1 MEDQTFINQYSYTDT
16 TDEFSAQYIADALGG
31 DFTRQSFSSNQ
42 SFSFNLAYM
51 ETPTDQRSAK
61 QLKTTDS
68 WNSYRSTTDQNNQLI
83 STPLNFISFSRNGQS
98 SPMDPLQA
106 SQVCGKVVGDHANPK
121 EEMVSPGN
129 KKIMFPS
136 DVSYLNVVNYASK
149 GNQQGRK
156 GTSMANNQQSCSK
169 DHVMAER
176 KRRQKLNQRFI
187 ALSAIVP
194 GLKKMDKASVL
205 GDAIKYLKQLQE
217 KAKTLEEQTTKKTV
231 ESVIFLK
238 KTKIYAD
245 DKNSS
250 SSNENSVVGS
260 TYDEPLPEIE
270 ARVSY
275 NNVLIRIH
283 CEKHN
288 GMFAKILSQIEK
300 LHLSVISSN
309 AIPFYDS
316 SLDITITAHMNAE
329 YSMTVKDL
337 VKSLRSVV

>member
-1 MEDQTFINQYSYTDT
+1 M
-16 TDEFSAQYIADALGG
+16 
-31 DFTRQSFSSNQ
+31 
-42 SFSFNLAYM
+42 
-51 ETPTDQRSAK
+51 
-61 QLKTTDS
+61 DS
-68 WNSYRSTTDQNNQLI
+68 
-83 STPLNFISFSRNGQS
+83 
-98 SPMDPLQA
+98 LQA
-106 SQVCGKVVGDHANPK
+106 LQVCGNVVGDHVNPR
-121 EEMVSPGN
+121 EEVVSPGN
-129 KKIMFPS
+129 KKMMFPS
-136 DVSYLNVVNYASK
+136 DVSYLNVVNSASK
-149 GNQQGRK
+149 GNQHGK
-156 GTSMANNQQSCSK
+156 KSTVAAMINNQQSCTK

-187 ALSAIVP
+187 ALSAVVP

-238 KTKIYAD
+238 KTQIYAD

-250 SSNENSVVGS
+250 SSNENSVAGS

-270 ARVSY
+270 ARVSH

-288 GMFAKILSQIEK
+288 GVFAKVLSQIEK
-300 LHLSVISSN
+300 LHLSVINSN
-309 AIPFYDS
+309 AIPFDDS
-316 SLDITITAHMNAE
+316 SLAITIAAQMNAE